1 MLEIRALESV
11 SSIATAERV
20 VGKKRL
26 KRVMGVAV
34 RFPRTDRAA
43 ETMATPRMPRAIC
56 TVLLQ
61 RITRREDETQL
72 IEQSPIEEEEVA
84 AEPQPVME

>member
-1 MLEIRALESV
+1 MRS
-11 SSIATAERV
+11 
-20 VGKKRL
+20 
-26 KRVMGVAV
+26 
-34 RFPRTDRAA
+34 PRTDRAA